1 MSTYSK
7 LQTLQLTRKHFLEK
21 KYFDNGIRY
30 IRDVCN
36 TGATYL
42 SFHDFHTFFKA
53 NQIAFNIQDLFQQ

>member
-7 LQTLQLTRKHFLEK
+7 IQTLFRK